1 VVAYCVSVDDDIS
14 DNQVSSRRAAP
25 QKLLGGLALACFTL
39 ACGLTLYNNLAGD
52 RVDDIVTPPKV
63 TIVTA
68 QPAAP
73 TVAAQRA
80 TATKAAKPDYLIA
93 PRADAALLERGAA
106 MPPATFSA
114 ERPVKLAL
122 HAFRPDVAPARA
134 AASVPL
140 PTPRPADLAPL
151 TTGSIPIQASREKTA
166 TASVSLGPFEK
177 LFGKRENGPEL
188 AYAPADGGV
197 TSSGASKPAGKLAL
211 NDGYSAIYDITG
223 RTVHLPDGSKLE
235 AHSGLGPKMDDP
247 RHVNVRM
254 HGATPPHVYDL
265 APREA
270 LFHGVEALRLHPVGG
285 AEAIHGRTGLL
296 THTYLL
302 GPNGDSNGCISFKD
316 YDAFLRAYKAGKVK
330 RMIVVASLDN
340 PQFDLALLDRPIAK
354 RATTRTYSL
363 ASEAELTRIED
374 DRYALVLSEAR
385 ASRTSSSARSFS
397 SLPE

>member
-1 VVAYCVSVDDDIS
+1 MVAYCVSVDDGIS
-14 DNQVSSRRAAP
+14 DNQASSRRARP
-25 QKLLGGLALACFTL
+25 QRLLGGLALACIAL
-39 ACGLTLYNNLAGD
+39 ACGATLYTNLAGD

-68 QPAAP
+68 QPEAA
-73 TVAAQRA
+73 VAN
-80 TATKAAKPDYLIA
+80 KAARIKPARPDFFIA
-93 PRADAALLERGAA
+93 PHLDTALLDRNAV
-106 MPPATFSA
+106 MPPVMFSPG
-114 ERPVKLAL
+114 RPVKLAL
-122 HAFRPDVAPARA
+122 HAFRLDVAPAA
-134 AASVPL
+134 PASVVASVPL

-151 TTGSIPIQASREKTA
+151 TTASIPPPSRDKIA
-166 TASVSLGPFEK
+166 TASVSVGPFER
-177 LFGKRENGPEL
+177 LFGKRENGTEL

-197 TSSGASKPAGKLAL
+197 TSSGASKSPGKLPM

-223 RTVHLPDGSKLE
+223 RTVYLPDGTRLE

-265 APREA
+265 TPREA

-285 AEAIHGRTGLL
+285 AESIHGRTGLL

-340 PQFDLALLDRPIAK
+340 PQFDLALLDRPPAK
-354 RATTRTYSL
+354 RAARAYSL